1 LAYSHYKQ
9 LSTKLTNILLVL
21 AMMTLTLNLR
31 DADLAI
37 DEVEFY
43 RLCQVNPES
52 RLELTAE
59 GHLVVA
65 PRTGWETGHQN
76 MSLSEQVGRWVR
88 SDGSGLGFG
97 SSTGFVL
104 PDGSIRSPDV
114 AWVKRDRITA
124 ISPDPSQF
132 LPLCPDFVIE
142 LRSANDYLRT
152 LQAKMQT
159 YLDNGLLLGWLINP
173 ADKTVEIYRQAQ
185 AVTVVPLAGILSGE
199 PELPGL
205 QINLDEIF

>member
-1 LAYSHYKQ
+1 
-9 LSTKLTNILLVL
+9 
-21 AMMTLTLNLR
+21 MMTLTLNMR

-37 DEVEFY
+37 DEADFY
-43 RLCQVNPES
+43 RLCQVNPEL

-59 GHLVVA
+59 GHLVLM
-65 PRTGWETGHQN
+65 PPTGWEAGHQN
-76 MSLSEQVGRWVR
+76 ISLIQQFGLWAKR
-88 SDGSGLGFG
+88 DGSGLGFD

-104 PDGSIRSPDV
+104 PDGAIRSPDV
-114 AWVKRDRITA
+114 AWVRRDRITA

-159 YLDNGLLLGWLINP
+159 YLENGLPLGWLINP